1 MKLTALV
8 RTRVAAL
15 AVVASAALGAAL
27 PAAAAPSVQLTK
39 GATEVAL
46 YASFVDALGSLG
58 VTPGSVLPGSLIPTT
73 NSAKVAFPIPT
84 GELDAAGPKLEIL
97 HSGGLT
103 LTAGGT
109 RVALTSFIIE
119 NLSGQ
124 LRLTGVVKANDTI
137 VGRIPLFRIVL
148 TQAPEVIPSSGGA
161 AHLSIKGARLTLTE
175 TAANAL
181 NGVFGVT
188 AFTKGFPIGVAR
200 VSATVRDL
208 DSH

>member
-1 MKLTALV
+1 MKISALV
-8 RTRVAAL
+8 RSRTAAL
-15 AVVASAALGAAL
+15 AIAASAALGFAV
-27 PAAAAPSVQLTK
+27 PSSAAPSVQLTK

-58 VTPGSVLPGSLIPTT
+58 VTPGNVLPGSLIPTS

-103 LTAGGT
+103 LTAGAT

-119 NLSGQ
+119 NLGGN

-137 VGRIPLFRIVL
+137 VGRIPLFRVVL
-148 TQAPEVIPSSGGA
+148 TQAPEVVPTSGGA
-161 AHLSIKGARLTLTE
+161 AHLSIKGARLTLTD
-175 TAANAL
+175 AAAKAL

-188 AFTKGFPIGVAR
+188 AFKQGFPIGVAK
-200 VSATVRDL
+200 VNATVRDL
-208 DSH
+208 DG